1 MKDVSKKR
9 RASVSDDSDAG
20 TSHKKSKTSSAPA
33 GKDEEGN
40 PYWDVSLL
48 VLASLALLCSLAPC

>member
-9 RASVSDDSDAG
+9 RASVSDGSDADT

-33 GKDEEGN
+33 GKDDEGN
-40 PYWDVSLL
+40 PYWDVSLSPFPSC
-48 VLASLALLCSLAPC
+48 AAIY